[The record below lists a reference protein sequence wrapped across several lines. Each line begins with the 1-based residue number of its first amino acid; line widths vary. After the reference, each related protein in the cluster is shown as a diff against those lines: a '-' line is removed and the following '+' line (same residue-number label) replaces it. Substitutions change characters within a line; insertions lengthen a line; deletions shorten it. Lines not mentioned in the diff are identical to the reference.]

1 MITVTVQ
8 RPAFENLTEAQKKF
22 LAERGLTMHKISKL
36 SGKGYNVIWELFNNK
51 KRARLDTIDA
61 IARAAGVSLDFFRN
75 IK

>member
-1 MITVTVQ
+1 MISVTEKK
-8 RPAFENLTEAQKKF
+8 ATFENLTEAQKKF
-22 LAERGLTMHKISKL
+22 LAEKGLTMHKISKL

-61 IARAAGVSLDFFRN
+61 IAKTAGVTLDFFRN